1 MANTKASPR
10 LAILPPASPRSAETA
25 EAADARTPAKMQSS
39 IRYAPRVSSPP
50 SRIPP
55 PSSVPP
61 AVARLAE
68 QAYNALGSLQAR
80 LLPPEA
86 VMMNLINGFGLPRCI
101 WVAAELGLADQLAD
115 TPMYVEDLA
124 RAVGANP
131 DALYRVLRAL
141 ASAGI
146 FEEVGQG
153 RFASNRLADCLRSDA
168 PLSMRPWARY
178 VGAEW
183 YWQAW
188 GSFMTTVKNGKT
200 IHENLHDRRFFQYY
214 ADNPGYTETFDAA
227 MSSVSALANP
237 AIVGGYDFS
246 QLGSVVDLG
255 GGEGALLAAI
265 LHENPAV
272 RGTLYDRAEVMTRA
286 QEGGPLALPAV
297 AGRVTF
303 ATGDFF
309 QSVPSGHDAYLMKWI
324 LHDWDDA
331 EAEVILGNVRRAA
344 TRGAKLL
351 VAEMVVEEGNGP
363 SAAKLLDLAML
374 GLTGGRERTEKGYRG
389 LFSDAGFT
397 LRRVFP
403 TASPF
408 SVLEAVAR

>member
-1 MANTKASPR
+1 
-10 LAILPPASPRSAETA
+10 
-25 EAADARTPAKMQSS
+25 
-39 IRYAPRVSSPP
+39 
-50 SRIPP
+50 
-55 PSSVPP
+55 
-61 AVARLAE
+61 VARLAE

-86 VMMNLINGFGLPRCI
+86 VMMNMINGFGLPRCI
-101 WVAAELGLADQLAD
+101 WVAAELGVADRLADA
-115 TPMYVEDLA
+115 PMYVEDLA
-124 RAVGANP
+124 QAVGANS

-153 RFASNRLADCLRSDA
+153 RFAINRLADCLRSDA
-168 PLSMRPWARY
+168 PLSMRPWAQY

-188 GSFMTTVKNGKT
+188 GSFMATVKNGKT
-200 IHENLHDRRFFQYY
+200 IHENVHNRRFFQYY
-214 ADNPGYTETFDAA
+214 ADNPGYTEMFDAA

-246 QLGSVVDLG
+246 RLGSVVDLG
-255 GGEGALLAAI
+255 GGEGALLAAV
-265 LHENPAV
+265 LHENPGV

-286 QEGGPLALPAV
+286 RNGGPLAMPSIAE
-297 AGRVTF
+297 RVTF

-309 QSVPSGHDAYLMKWI
+309 ESVPSGHDAYLMKWI

-331 EAEVILGNVRRAA
+331 EAGIILGNVRRAA
-344 TRGAKLL
+344 ARGTRLI
-351 VAEMVVEEGNGP
+351 VAEMMVDDGNAP

-374 GLTGGRERTEKGYRG
+374 GLTGGRERTEAGYRG
-389 LFSDAGFT
+389 LFSDAGFS

-408 SVLEAVAR
+408 SVMEAIAR

>member
-1 MANTKASPR
+1 
-10 LAILPPASPRSAETA
+10 
-25 EAADARTPAKMQSS
+25 MQSS
-39 IRYAPRVSSPP
+39 IRYAPRVPP
-50 SRIPP
+50 PPARISP

-61 AVARLAE
+61 AAARFAE
-68 QAYNALGSLQAR
+68 HAYNALASLQAR

-101 WVAAELGLADQLAD
+101 WVAAELGIADRLAEM
-115 TPMYVEDLA
+115 PMYVEDLA
-124 RAVGANP
+124 GAVGANP

-146 FEEVGQG
+146 FEEVGEG
-153 RFASNRLADCLRSDA
+153 RFAINRLADCLRSDA

-178 VGAEW
+178 VGADW

-200 IHENLHDRRFFQYY
+200 IHENLHNRRFFQYY

-246 QLGSVVDLG
+246 RLGSVVDIG

-265 LHENPAV
+265 LHDNPGV
-272 RGTLYDRAEVMTRA
+272 RGTLYDRAEVMSRA
-286 QEGGPLALPAV
+286 QESGPLALPSIAD
-297 AGRVTF
+297 RVTF
-303 ATGDFF
+303 ATGNFF
-309 QSVPSGHDAYLMKWI
+309 ESVPSGHDAYLLKWI
-324 LHDWDDA
+324 LHDWDD
-331 EAEVILGNVRRAA
+331 EEVSAILGNVRRAA
-344 TRGAKLL
+344 TRGTRLL
-351 VAEMVVEEGNGP
+351 VAEMVVSKGNGA

-374 GLTGGRERTEKGYRG
+374 GLTGGRERTEAGYSG
-389 LFSDAGFT
+389 LFSDAGFS
-397 LRRVFP
+397 LLRVFP